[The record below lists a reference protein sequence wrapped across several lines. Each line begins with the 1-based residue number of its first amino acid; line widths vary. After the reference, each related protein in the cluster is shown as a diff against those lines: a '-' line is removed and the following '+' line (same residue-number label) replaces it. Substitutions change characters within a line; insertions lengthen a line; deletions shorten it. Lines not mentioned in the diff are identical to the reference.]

1 MSQSPP
7 TSIGDTNI
15 AKPEKVRSEP
25 QTTATLSGV
34 MTVFL
39 HRPCSTTIGYCQKLS
54 LMQLQR
60 DGSPHVARSA
70 DPPKPSRTDMAI
82 LHPDDVDRRVEH
94 ILRGHH
100 FN

>member
-1 MSQSPP
+1 MWAGECVTFRGSKRAHEAAVEMAKPEMNEPDMSQSLP

-34 MTVFL
+34 MLVFL

-60 DGSPHVARSA
+60 DRH
-70 DPPKPSRTDMAI
+70 T
-82 LHPDDVDRRVEH
+82 
-94 ILRGHH
+94 
-100 FN
+100 